1 MGHASCIKRAVD
13 VDARLTPRLLFLAR
27 QPWRIT
33 RKCSSSS
40 RYADAA
46 RALTTTMTTTTMMT
60 THDAPTRPAARVP
73 HRTDPPFRLSLLAQE
88 EKRKAVFNEV
98 VAKLTDTCFEKC
110 ITYAPGS
117 SFSRTESSCLTNCA
131 LRYLESGQVV
141 LGRLQ
146 NMGGG

>member
-1 MGHASCIKRAVD
+1 MADNAQMQQFLEVRRRRSRTDDDDVVD
-13 VDARLTPRLLFLAR
+13 DAR
-27 QPWRIT
+27 
-33 RKCSSSS
+33 
-40 RYADAA
+40 
-46 RALTTTMTTTTMMT
+46 
-60 THDAPTRPAARVP
+60 TRPAARVP
-73 HRTDPPFRLSLLAQE
+73 HRTDPFFRLSLLAQE

>member
-1 MGHASCIKRAVD
+1 MADNAQMQQFLEVRRRRSRTDDDD
-13 VDARLTPRLLFLAR
+13 VDDDAR
-27 QPWRIT
+27 
-33 RKCSSSS
+33 
-40 RYADAA
+40 
-46 RALTTTMTTTTMMT
+46 
-60 THDAPTRPAARVP
+60 TRPVARVP
-73 HRTDPPFRLSLLAQE
+73 HRTDPSFRLSLLAQE

>member
-1 MGHASCIKRAVD
+1 MADNAQMQQ
-13 VDARLTPRLLFLAR
+13 FLE
-27 QPWRIT
+27 
-33 RKCSSSS
+33 
-40 RYADAA
+40 
-46 RALTTTMTTTTMMT
+46 
-60 THDAPTRPAARVP
+60 
-73 HRTDPPFRLSLLAQE
+73 E

-141 LGRLQ
+141 LG
-146 NMGGG
+146 GYKTWAAGKPA

>member
-13 VDARLTPRLLFLAR
+13 VVSRLTPRLLVPAR

-46 RALTTTMTTTTMMT
+46 RALTTTMMT

>member
-1 MGHASCIKRAVD
+1 M
-13 VDARLTPRLLFLAR
+13 
-27 QPWRIT
+27 
-33 RKCSSSS
+33 
-40 RYADAA
+40 
-46 RALTTTMTTTTMMT
+46 MTTT
-60 THDAPTRPAARVP
+60 HEP
-73 HRTDPPFRLSLLAQE
+73 DPPRVYRTALTHPRRLPLLAQE